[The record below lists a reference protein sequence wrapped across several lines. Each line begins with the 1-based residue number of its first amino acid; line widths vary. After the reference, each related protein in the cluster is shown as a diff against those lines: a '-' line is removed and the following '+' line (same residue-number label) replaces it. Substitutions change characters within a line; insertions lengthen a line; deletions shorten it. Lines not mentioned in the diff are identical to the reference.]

1 MKNILSSILLIIILA
16 MQACSQ
22 QTAISQFTGKT
33 WHILKEEM
41 NGIGT
46 HIPLPGNTT
55 LTIHNDNTW
64 SCSSA
69 IDGFKTGS
77 WVSNANGKIKIRIG
91 ENNAVLSF
99 TNDGRLKMT
108 QKRLLAGKTFY
119 WAVK

>member
-1 MKNILSSILLIIILA
+1 MKNILSSLLLIIIFS

-22 QTAISQFTGKT
+22 QTVTSQFTGKT

-46 HIPLPGNTT
+46 HIPLPGHTT
-55 LTIHNDNTW
+55 LTINNNNTW

-69 IDGFKTGS
+69 IDGFKSGS
-77 WVSNANGKIKIRIG
+77 WVAITNSKIKIRIG

-99 TNDGRLKMT
+99 TSDGKLKMT

-119 WAVK
+119 WADK